1 LLQSN
6 YNVQYIDKGITYHT
20 NFVKF
25 SNNYN
30 FKVLTTIDTTRLEI
44 INKLESVK
52 ARLAKDSL
60 QQLERRSEYNSLL
73 AKEKKLSSQISTTP
87 LADLYQKNKLQ
98 TVLIETKNKIR
109 NFELKPF
116 HSDIVL
122 LKEKESIENALIKEQ
137 QLLFSGYLTYYIF
150 ENNEQ

>member
-1 LLQSN
+1 
-6 YNVQYIDKGITYHT
+6 VQYIDKGITYHT

-73 AKEKKLSSQISTTP
+73 AKEKKLSSQISTIP
-87 LADLYQKNKLQ
+87 SADLYQKNKLQ
-98 TVLIETKNKIR
+98 TVLIETKNKIG